1 MKDRGM
7 ENSDRSQSLATI
19 ATDVGMFVHLENGR
33 PNEIECLKEGAGGS
47 MRQIEAAIDRWREQ
61 LGIDAAASIVAVV
74 LLYRHCEPGCIRYDV
89 PAARESRRDLRITIA
104 APIVIDMGE
113 IRHSHVEELLRGGGK
128 VLEETQEV
136 MRLVQ
141 LRVAQKNGVRLLVP
155 IVAVYAEPR
164 HSARCEQVRELC
176 VSDKSRK
183 GAKSLAIRYFRGSS
197 AARPKRNR
205 T

>member
-1 MKDRGM
+1 
-7 ENSDRSQSLATI
+7 
-19 ATDVGMFVHLENGR
+19 
-33 PNEIECLKEGAGGS
+33 
-47 MRQIEAAIDRWREQ
+47 MRQIEAAIDHWHEQ
-61 LGIDAAASIVAVV
+61 LGIDAAASILAVV

-89 PAARESRRDLRITIA
+89 PAAGESRRDLRTTIA
-104 APIVIDMGE
+104 APIVIDLGE

-128 VLEETQEV
+128 VLEETQEA

-164 HSARCEQVRELC
+164 HSTRCREVREPC
-176 VSDKSRK
+176 VSAIR
-183 GAKSLAIRYFRGSS
+183 GEEAKSHSIRYFRGS

>member
-1 MKDRGM
+1 M
-7 ENSDRSQSLATI
+7 EKSDRPQSLATI
-19 ATDVGMFVHLENGR
+19 ATDVGLFVHLGNRR
-33 PNEIECLKEGAGGS
+33 PNEIERLKEGAGGS
-47 MRQIEAAIDRWREQ
+47 MRQIEAAIDHWHEQ
-61 LGIDAAASIVAVV
+61 LGIDAAASILAVV

-89 PAARESRRDLRITIA
+89 PAACESRRDLRMTIA
-104 APIVIDMGE
+104 APIVIDLGE

-128 VLEETQEV
+128 VLEETQEA

-164 HSARCEQVRELC
+164 HSARCREGRELC
-176 VSDKSRK
+176 VSAISGE
-183 GAKSLAIRYFRGSS
+183 GAKSLAIRYFRGS

>member
-1 MKDRGM
+1 M
-7 ENSDRSQSLATI
+7 
-19 ATDVGMFVHLENGR
+19 
-33 PNEIECLKEGAGGS
+33 
-47 MRQIEAAIDRWREQ
+47 
-61 LGIDAAASIVAVV
+61 AASF
-74 LLYRHCEPGCIRYDV
+74 
-89 PAARESRRDLRITIA
+89 AALTIA
-104 APIVIDMGE
+104 APNVIDLGE

-128 VLEETQEV
+128 VLEETQEA

-164 HSARCEQVRELC
+164 HSARCREGRELC
-176 VSDKSRK
+176 VSAISGE
-183 GAKSLAIRYFRGSS
+183 GAKSLAIRYFRGS